1 MMSSRYSRKISMLI
15 PAVAFV
21 WCIFYAPLYG
31 QIQINGEANFELSR
45 GGEDSRWTLNEIPN
59 DFHFWH
65 LSIYQLNVFGSAVI
79 DDEFFFDTRVQ
90 FDKWQTGTLNAP
102 RIAQISATWRPSEAG
117 YSITAGRFISPLGLY
132 PKRQLQS
139 QTNVVNMPLAY
150 SYYTQIS
157 ETLGFWTPPPTGNQ
171 FATTDSGLTT
181 AYYGG
186 YLTGAMAE
194 WVVVPNTLTLIGG
207 ITNTT
212 PGSLQN
218 YLNTDAWNVLA
229 KVQYKPSA
237 MIDLGVGIS
246 TGNYMRRTS
255 RNDSVFTDANR
266 ARQTLIV
273 ADIVLAD
280 GYWEVS
286 GEFLYSM
293 WRTPKFARG
302 RFIQNVDR
310 SLFMAD
316 MANYGWYV
324 DARYEPPFASGVF
337 LTARWEGV
345 RFADYVS
352 ETGQRIAWEN
362 TFPSTRYT
370 IGVGYKLSRGV
381 QIKAAGSYQTLDNG
395 APKLDLYTVR
405 AILSMMF

>member
-1 MMSSRYSRKISMLI
+1 MTVSKCLHRVHVLMYV
-15 PAVAFV
+15 VACVGCSLFV
-21 WCIFYAPLYG
+21 PLYG
-31 QIQINGEANFELSR
+31 QIQINGEANFEVSR

-59 DFHFWH
+59 DFRFWH

-102 RIAQISATWRPSEAG
+102 RIAQVSATWRPNEAG

-139 QTNVVNMPLAY
+139 QNNVVNMPLAY

-157 ETLGFWTPPPTGNQ
+157 ETVGFWPPPPTASQ
-171 FATTDSGLTT
+171 FLTTDSGLTT

-194 WVVVPNTLTLIGG
+194 LVIVPHTLTLIGG

-229 KVQYKPSA
+229 KVQYKPTA
-237 MIDLGVGIS
+237 MIDLGIGVS
-246 TGNYMRRTS
+246 TGKYIRRTS
-255 RNDSVFTDANR
+255 RNDSIFSEANR

-273 ADIVLAD
+273 ADLVLAN

-286 GEFLYSM
+286 GEFLYSL
-293 WRTPKFARG
+293 WNTPKFSRG
-302 RFIQNVDR
+302 RFIQNADR

-316 MANYGWYV
+316 MANYGWYL
-324 DARYEPPFASGVF
+324 DARYEPPFASGLF

-345 RFADYVS
+345 RFANYVN
-352 ETGQRIAWEN
+352 EAGQTIAWEN

-370 IGVGYKLSRGV
+370 VGIGYKLSRGMQV
-381 QIKAAGSYQTLDNG
+381 KAAGSYQTLDG
-395 APKLDLYTVR
+395 GSPKLDLYTIR
-405 AILSMMF
+405 AMLSVMF